1 MYLSSSLAGQFWSI
15 PVSVQP
21 YTPVEAPPDSE
32 KSYFNVTVTPQD
44 SKPRST
50 LGDTF
55 LRTWDNSKETCVY
68 VGNSQGGPSGEFF
81 NQLSG
86 SVIEGSYKD
95 YMVEGI
101 FDTEFKYSRIEGS
114 CAAAV

>member
-1 MYLSSSLAGQFWSI
+1 M
-15 PVSVQP
+15 
-21 YTPVEAPPDSE
+21 
-32 KSYFNVTVTPQD
+32 
-44 SKPRST
+44 
-50 LGDTF
+50 
-55 LRTWDNSKETCVY
+55 Y